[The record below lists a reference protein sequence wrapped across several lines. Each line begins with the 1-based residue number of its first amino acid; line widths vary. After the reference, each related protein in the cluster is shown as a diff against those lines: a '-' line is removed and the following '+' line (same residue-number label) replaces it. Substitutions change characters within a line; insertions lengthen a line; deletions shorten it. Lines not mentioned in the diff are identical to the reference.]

1 MRTDFES
8 TTEYELGY
16 QARSVKSVD
25 ALLNDEEFLQNLASG
40 EFCPYVDDES
50 PGIYEDRWEDR
61 WEGLTLGAS
70 GFFLVPD
77 TNAGQTNVNGCSGE
91 TVAPSV
97 GCAAVQLRF
106 PFRELNPSGGVGRNC
121 EHPKRDRPSTDDL
134 SNSWPGVAGMHDL
147 KAVLERDVIMPLQNP
162 ELYKR
167 YKLELPNG
175 VLLYGPPGC
184 GKTFIARKLAERVGF
199 TFREVKP
206 SALASIYVHG
216 TQQLIKSVFD
226 EARKSPPFM
235 LFLDELD
242 AMVPNRGND
251 SVGFHYSSE
260 VNEFLTQLDECWK
273 NGVFVVAATNLPEN
287 IDPAVRRPG
296 RLDKKVYVG
305 PPDIEAR
312 KELFRIYLEGRP
324 QQGIDLMACAGMTEC
339 YTCAEVKFLVEEAA
353 RAALQ
358 DRRDI
363 ELADIMQA
371 VAANKPQHS
380 DKDIERYRLALD
392 K

>member
-1 MRTDFES
+1 MRHPSSRETQQEEIQFPRHWLKKVEQF
-8 TTEYELGY
+8 LAKGRKR
-16 QARSVKSVD
+16 A
-25 ALLNDEEFLQNLASG
+25 ALKYLDQVIENDLPLFGDDPKVLEERHLA
-40 EFCPYVDDES
+40 V
-50 PGIYEDRWEDR
+50 RLR
-61 WEGLTLGAS
+61 
-70 GFFLVPD
+70 
-77 TNAGQTNVNGCSGE
+77 
-91 TVAPSV
+91 
-97 GCAAVQLRF
+97 VQLL
-106 PFRELNPSGGVGRNC
+106 REWEWYSEALAWLCLECAVNSEDLQAQALRDRLMRHYRLRH
-121 EHPKRDRPSTDDL
+121 EHPKGDRTSTDDL

-162 ELYKR
+162 DLYKQ

-242 AMVPNRGND
+242 AMVPNRGKE

-312 KELFRIYLEGRP
+312 KELFRLYLEGRP
-324 QQGIDLMACAGMTEC
+324 QQEIDLMACAGMTES
-339 YTCAEVKFLVEEAA
+339 YTCAEVKLLVEEAA

-371 VAANKPQHS
+371 IAANKPQHS